1 MRDCRKNQRSMKYSL
16 YSDSVP
22 ILDSD
27 GNDTFEVKAGFSL
40 PVDFKASLS
49 SGKSDSESTEF
60 GTDVSYD
67 RIISTCK
74 KELPIDENS
83 LIWVTSEPVIV
94 NGVVDPT
101 SADYRVASKPIDG
114 LTNIRIAIKAIQK
127 SYVETSAPN
136 EETGENEPN
145 TGSEDDGF

>member
-1 MRDCRKNQRSMKYSL
+1 MKYSL
-16 YSDSVP
+16 YSDSIP

-83 LIWVTSEPVIV
+83 LIWVTSEPIIN
-94 NGVVDPT
+94 NGIVDPA
-101 SADYRVASKPIDG
+101 SADYKVSAKPIDG
-114 LTNIRIAIKAIQK
+114 IDSIRIAIKAIVK
-127 SYVETSAPN
+127 SHV
-136 EETGENEPN
+136 
-145 TGSEDDGF
+145 

>member
-1 MRDCRKNQRSMKYSL
+1 MKYAL
-16 YSDSVP
+16 YSDNIP
-22 ILDSD
+22 ILDENGD
-27 GNDTFEVKAGFSL
+27 DTFDATVGYSL

-101 SADYRVASKPIDG
+101 SADYKVASKPIDG
-114 LTNIRIAIKAIQK
+114 LTNIRIAIKAITK
-127 SYVETSAPN
+127 SHA
-136 EETGENEPN
+136 
-145 TGSEDDGF
+145 